1 LTSKRGRCYSFDKF
15 FLERSTINGVP
26 TKVAAPYSHKFPT
39 EPESRAGAKDLAG
52 FFEAPE
58 ISDKNRMS

>member
-1 LTSKRGRCYSFDKF
+1 LTSKWADAIHSTNF